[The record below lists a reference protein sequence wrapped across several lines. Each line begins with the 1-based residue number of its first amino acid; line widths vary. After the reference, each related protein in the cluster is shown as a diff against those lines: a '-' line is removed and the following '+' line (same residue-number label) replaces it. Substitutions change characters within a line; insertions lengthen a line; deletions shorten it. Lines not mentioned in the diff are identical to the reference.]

1 MFTGL
6 IQKVG
11 RLVCLEQRGEGFSLA
26 VAHTVWDEPL
36 QLGESVAVQGCCLT
50 VTKSAAEEFQCDCLQ
65 ETLARTNMN
74 AMQPGALLNLERAL
88 RVTDRLGG
96 HFVAGHVDGLGRVLR
111 VELRGRDTILEL
123 AAPSEM
129 VSEIIVKGSIACDG
143 VSLTVVR
150 READAFTVHIIP
162 STREH
167 TSLKSLVPGDTVNL
181 ETDMLGKYVL
191 TYLAGRDETSGGLSM
206 DDLHR
211 SGFA

>member
-11 RLVCLEQRGEGFSLA
+11 RLVCLRQRGEGFGLA

-50 VTKSAAEEFQCDCLQ
+50 VTKSAAQEFQCDCLQ
-65 ETLARTNMN
+65 ETLARTNMDTR
-74 AMQPGALLNLERAL
+74 QPGALLNLERAL
-88 RVTDRLGG
+88 RATDRVGG

-111 VELRGRDTILEL
+111 IEPRGRDIVLEL
-123 AAPSEM
+123 AAPA
-129 VSEIIVKGSIACDG
+129 EIVAEIVVKGSIACDG

-162 STREH
+162 STWEH
-167 TSLKSLVPGDTVNL
+167 TALKSLAADDTVNL

-191 TYLAGRDETSGGLSM
+191 TYLARGGDTTGGLSM